1 MQQHQDEAAAP
12 LYLRALIIWGKIYG
26 EENPWLSADL
36 SNLATC
42 YEHMKNYADAELA
55 LRRAVS
61 NDEKGLPPDSPE
73 LAADLNNLGSL
84 YFVTGHSVNAAPL
97 LQRALNIRT
106 KTLGLTDPDTFQ
118 TITTYANVL
127 RALHRNP
134 EAEELEAKAKA
145 VRKTP

>member
-61 NDEKGLPPDSPE
+61 NDERAFRLTAPSWLPTLTTWGLYI
-73 LAADLNNLGSL
+73 L
-84 YFVTGHSVNAAPL
+84 
-97 LQRALNIRT
+97 
-106 KTLGLTDPDTFQ
+106 
-118 TITTYANVL
+118 
-127 RALHRNP
+127 
-134 EAEELEAKAKA
+134 
-145 VRKTP
+145 